1 MQEWNGQELDL
12 SGLKCPLPV
21 LRTQKALS
29 AIKTGDRVAVTT
41 TDPMSM
47 IDLPHFCNER
57 GHRLIAS
64 DQQQDG
70 KMRFLIE
77 KG

>member
-1 MQEWNGQELDL
+1 MQEMDL

-29 AIKTGDRVAVTT
+29 TMKAGDCIEVTT

-47 IDLPHFCNER
+47 IDLPHYCNEH
-57 GHRLIAS
+57 GHQLLAS
-64 DQQQDG
+64 DRHKDG

-77 KG
+77 KA